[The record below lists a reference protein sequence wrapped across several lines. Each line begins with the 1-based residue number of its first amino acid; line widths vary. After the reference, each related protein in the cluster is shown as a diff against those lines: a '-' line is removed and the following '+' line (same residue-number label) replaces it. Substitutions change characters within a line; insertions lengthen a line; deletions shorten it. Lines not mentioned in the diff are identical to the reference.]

1 MELYVPNFQLT
12 EVSEVLAGEGVSFEV
27 TDKTFSLSLAGKE
40 TYEVTAV
47 KAELLE
53 CDMPAI
59 FDVDSPRK
67 LRAFRLPSGNKILIT
82 DADGN
87 FDRLVEPP
95 PGWTR

>member
-1 MELYVPNFQLT
+1 MELYVPNFQLK
-12 EVSEVLAGEGVSFEV
+12 EVSEMLTGEGVSFEV
-27 TDKTFSLSLAGKE
+27 TDKTFSLSLGGKE
-40 TYEVTAV
+40 AFEVTAV
-47 KAELLE
+47 KADLLE

-59 FDVDSPRK
+59 FDIDSPRK
-67 LRAFRLPSGNKILIT
+67 LRAFRLPSGKKILIT

>member
-1 MELYVPNFQLT
+1 MELYVPNFQLK
-12 EVSEVLAGEGVSFEV
+12 EVSEVLTAEGVSFEV

-40 TYEVTAV
+40 AYEVTAV

-53 CDMPAI
+53 CDVPAI

-82 DADGN
+82 DVDGN
-87 FDRLVEPP
+87 FERLAEPP
-95 PGWTR
+95 PGWAR